1 MRRVSRDQAGV
12 AVAGCWTTARRES
25 PVPSGLRTHT
35 PGSGTVSSTSP
46 GKTTLASATGRW
58 RPSTVAPAASRAPS
72 GAQEGEKNSP
82 ALLDVSCDCAVPS
95 ACMVQISDLPL
106 RVLAKARFPPGS
118 ETATVVNVVDV
129 APPTSWTVIAT
140 PYVVAAA

>member
-35 PGSGTVSSTSP
+35 PGSETVSSTSP
-46 GKTTLASATGRW
+46 GKTRLASATGRW

-72 GAQEGEKNSP
+72 GAQDGEKNSP

-95 ACMVQISDLPL
+95 ARIVQISDLPL
-106 RVLAKARFPPGS
+106 RVLAKARFPPG
-118 ETATVVNVVDV
+118 ERDGDGGEHLAV
-129 APPTSWTVIAT
+129 APPTSWTVIMT